1 MTEEDR
7 LRRRRILALPNN
19 RELLQILRGQAHLTL
34 PADAQILHAG
44 YNHAIDCVEV
54 VLASETYEP
63 VEPFCMPPLELPTFH
78 FYGGK
83 TREIEVE

>member
-1 MTEEDR
+1 MTEDER
-7 LRRRRILALPNN
+7 LRRRRILALPSDQM
-19 RELLQILRGQAHLTL
+19 LLQILRGQAHLTL
-34 PADAQILHAG
+34 PRDAQILHAG
-44 YNHAIDCVEV
+44 YNHALNCVEV

-63 VEPFCMPPLELPTFH
+63 VEPFCMPPFEEPTYH